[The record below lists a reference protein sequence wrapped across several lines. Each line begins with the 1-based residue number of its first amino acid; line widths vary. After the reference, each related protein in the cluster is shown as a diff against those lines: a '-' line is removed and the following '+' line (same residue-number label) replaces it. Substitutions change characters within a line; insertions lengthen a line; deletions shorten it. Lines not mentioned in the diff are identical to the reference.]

1 MSEAQKKDVP
11 PAGNRR
17 MVVKAGRASARS
29 GPAGASKP
37 AAPVLSKA
45 AGVSPMAAA
54 SSASSAAPARR
65 GRPSAASPKVGQP
78 AAEPRRSTSAAKGPS
93 LDSVLAGLEA
103 RARAAESVSEL
114 GFSIANETHG
124 LFRFRQALVL
134 RGEGPSARLMTV
146 SGLAKPSEDSPY
158 LVWLRR
164 AWPWLQP
171 QVAEKPGWFVP
182 DPAVPMPDAVA
193 DGWRE
198 WWTEGVLVMPLR
210 ARTGRALGWVVFLLE
225 APPAEWQ
232 VKALERLAASW
243 GYCWE
248 MLGGAGR
255 RRRWVDR
262 WKSWGKPAR
271 LILLAVLVAA
281 FLIPIRQ
288 TVLAP
293 AEVISLD
300 ARVVAAPL
308 DGVIK
313 TVHVRPNQ
321 AVKAGDLLFSL
332 DDTTLRNRYEVA
344 RESVAVA
351 DAELIAAS
359 QRVFQDSAGQSEIAM
374 LTGRAHERR
383 AELEAVRSQ
392 LSRVN
397 VAADEDGVAVFSDPD
412 DWLGRPVSTG
422 ERIMLL
428 ADPQDPGM
436 LIHLPVADAM
446 SLEPG
451 AEVKLFLTVRPLE
464 PLSGRLT
471 ETSYQATQSPDGIAS
486 YRLRAVFD
494 DDEAGQGQARI
505 GLRGTAKLYGESVV
519 LAYYLMRR
527 PLAAAREWTGW

>member
-1 MSEAQKKDVP
+1 MSEARKKDVP
-11 PAGNRR
+11 PAAGRR
-17 MVVKAGRASARS
+17 MAVRAGRASARS
-29 GPAGASKP
+29 GPAGSAKP
-37 AAPVLSKA
+37 AAPPQGDKPTA
-45 AGVSPMAAA
+45 AGRLP
-54 SSASSAAPARR
+54 SSAS
-65 GRPSAASPKVGQP
+65 KV
-78 AAEPRRSTSAAKGPS
+78 PS

-124 LFRFRQALVL
+124 IFRFRQAMVL

-164 AWPWLQP
+164 AWSWLQP
-171 QVAEKPGWFVP
+171 QVAEQPGWFVP
-182 DPAVPMPDAVA
+182 DPAVPMPDVVA

-198 WWTEGVLVMPLR
+198 WWTEGVLVVPLR
-210 ARTGRALGWVVFLLE
+210 ARTGRAMGWVVFLLE

-232 VKALERLAASW
+232 VKAAERLAASW

-255 RRRWVDR
+255 SRRWVDR
-262 WKSWGKPAR
+262 WKSWGRPAR
-271 LILLAVLVAA
+271 LTLLAVLVAA

-288 TVLAP
+288 TVLAS

-313 TVHVRPNQ
+313 AVHVRPNQ
-321 AVKAGDLLFSL
+321 PVKAGELLFSL

-359 QRVFQDSAGQSEIAM
+359 QRVFQDPAGQSEIAL

-383 AELEAVRSQ
+383 AELEGVRSQ

-397 VAADEDGVAVFSDPD
+397 VVADEDGVAVFSDPD

-464 PLSGRLT
+464 PLSGSLT

-494 DDEAGQGQARI
+494 DEAAHGQARI
-505 GLRGTAKLYGESVV
+505 GLRGTAKLYGERVV

-527 PLAAAREWTGW
+527 PLAAVREWTGW